1 MTAGLDSIGFDVLGV
16 PRPPDTTE
24 LERQAGALE
33 SAAGSRRSLGDD
45 GARAH
50 RLGAGNA
57 GIANDAL
64 DEHVAGKAG
73 LLSRTTA
80 QTQHVSVAASVSQI
94 ATTVVKWA
102 GGLLAGLAGLA
113 GLAALT
119 PQGRA
124 MLALR
129 LRPFAHRVQGWIRAA
144 MQSVGRLFTRLADLV
159 RGTTA
164 KQRVGQQLT
173 AEQRLMS
180 TQWQRTVAERA
191 KAAERAKIIE
201 TRTVKAKIS
210 AGRATESIDR
220 AGKRLRSAESDIR
233 NARTSVKTN
242 VDAAYA
248 RGEIHPGHM
257 AYLKSSSKP
266 LANNFYLD
274 EMTSIRLYEQA
285 TQLKGV
291 EAQLGRHT
299 ATHLDDAQ
307 RHVDEGLAIA
317 RTHRMDA
324 PDLYRLQDEVAE
336 LALRRSELA
345 DRARTA
351 RTEIISGFRS
361 P

>member
-1 MTAGLDSIGFDVLGV
+1 MAAGLDSIGFGVLGV

-24 LERQAGALE
+24 LERQAGVLE

-73 LLSRTTA
+73 LLSRTA
-80 QTQHVSVAASVSQI
+80 DQTQHVSVAASVSQI

-102 GGLLAGLAGLA
+102 GGLLAGLAGIA

-124 MLALR
+124 MLVAR

-164 KQRVGQQLT
+164 RQRVGRQLT

-180 TQWQRTVAERA
+180 TQWQRTVAERT
-191 KAAERAKIIE
+191 RIIQ
-201 TRTVKAKIS
+201 TKTVHARIS
-210 AGRATESIDR
+210 TNQATASIGRAE
-220 AGKRLRSAESDIR
+220 GQLNSAESSLR
-233 NARTSVKTN
+233 NARNTVN
-242 VDAAYA
+242 ARADAAYA
-248 RGEIHPGHM
+248 RGEIDAATRARLQAGREGWANHPWLDDLDRMHLSQQ
-257 AYLKSSSKP
+257 ASR
-266 LANNFYLD
+266 LA
-274 EMTSIRLYEQA
+274 Q
-285 TQLKGV
+285 V
-291 EAQLGRHT
+291 EARLGRNP
-299 ATHLDDAQ
+299 AAHLTDAQ
-307 RHVDEGLAIA
+307 RHVNEGLDLA
-317 RTHRMDA
+317 RRSGVDA
-324 PDLYRLQDEVAE
+324 SDLHNLQREVAD
-336 LALRRSELA
+336 LAFRRSELV
-345 DRARTA
+345 DRAWTTRMD
-351 RTEIISGFRS
+351 INGPFKIQDVY
-361 P
+361 PV